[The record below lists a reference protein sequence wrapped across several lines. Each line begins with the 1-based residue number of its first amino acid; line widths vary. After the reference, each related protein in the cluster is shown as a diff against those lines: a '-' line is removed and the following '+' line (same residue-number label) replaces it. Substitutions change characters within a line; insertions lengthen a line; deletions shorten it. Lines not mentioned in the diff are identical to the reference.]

1 MRNRYLTFIVAI
13 VLLSGCKTN
22 SKLPE
27 IGDITIKGQGNWSKD
42 YRNKVIKD
50 CIDKASKKLS
60 VSDAF
65 SYCDC
70 MAKKVEAKY
79 PDENE
84 VELSKEDIDSMK
96 TGCLPS
102 NPAQGNQPGQSNDQ
116 DDTKGWSDADKSEFM
131 DNCIPTANRSLGPN
145 GANDYCDCL
154 LKKLM
159 QEYPDS
165 KNVDKATKAH
175 LSILAA
181 GCLGK

>member
-1 MRNRYLTFIVAI
+1 MTNRYLIFIFAI
-13 VLLSGCKTN
+13 VLVSGCKTN

-27 IGDITIKGQGNWSKD
+27 IGDVTIKGAGNWSKE

-70 MAKKVEAKY
+70 MSKKVEAKY

-84 VELSKEDIDSMK
+84 VELSKEDIETMK
-96 TGCLPS
+96 SGCLPS
-102 NPAQGNQPGQSNDQ
+102 NSTQGNQTNESNAGDAKAWSVDDQ
-116 DDTKGWSDADKSEFM
+116 REFI
-131 DNCIPTANRSLGPN
+131 DNCIPTADRSLGTS
-145 GANDYCDCL
+145 GANNYCDCL

-165 KNVDKATKAH
+165 KNVDKATKSH